1 MSPDMQVNPNTNE
14 WQREAQL
21 DRLGHSLAHSLSTH
35 VAPDIQERLR
45 IAREQAVAQALRVT
59 PEQRLSWL
67 QRVKAHIKSNAG
79 PWWNAAAVTAGAA
92 AFAVSFFAIQSI
104 HQAKQTSEL
113 AEVDTELLTDDL
125 PIEAYSDPAFMRFLR
140 SAEESDAK

>member
-1 MSPDMQVNPNTNE
+1 MQVNPNTNE
-14 WQREAQL
+14 WQRDGQL
-21 DRLGHSLAHSLSTH
+21 DRLGHALAQSLPSD

-45 IAREQAVAQALRVT
+45 IAREQALAQALRVK
-59 PEQRLSWL
+59 PDQRSSWL
-67 QRVKAHIKSNAG
+67 QRVKAHIKSNSG

-92 AFAVSFFAIQSI
+92 AFAVSFFAIQGI
-104 HQAKQTSEL
+104 HQAKQTSDL

-140 SAEESDAK
+140 NAGDGDTTK

>member
-1 MSPDMQVNPNTNE
+1 MQVNPNTNE

-21 DRLGHSLAHSLSTH
+21 DRLGHSLAHNLSTH

-59 PEQRLSWL
+59 PEQQHPSWL

>member
-1 MSPDMQVNPNTNE
+1 MQVNPNTNE

-21 DRLGHSLAHSLSTH
+21 DRLGHTLAHNLSTH

-59 PEQRLSWL
+59 PEQRSSWL

-104 HQAKQTSEL
+104 HQAKQTSDL
-113 AEVDTELLTDDL
+113 AEVDIELLTDDL

-140 SAEESDAK
+140 NSEESDAK